1 MDTLLSSYLKKTLD
15 SRIPGFFAAGV
26 KRGYSLSDEL
36 KSRESILQLFEAQNA
51 YGMLRHVCVDIAIQ
65 NEAKRLGLGIT
76 VEQKRVSKNGYT
88 YPVLFDDNAVFTLH
102 KTRSKKAM
110 PTSAWNRKNRSFLNR
125 EISLFDDFDKPYS
138 EEKSVPYLMVT
149 YGGLNYKLSYVQIG
163 LPNVGATRWIDTVDI
178 SKALATVKPLDV
190 GGRKKLKLAFN
201 DRVEQMLEGEKTN
214 DGGQV

>member
-88 YPVLFDDNAVFTLH
+88 YPVLFNDNAVFTLH
-102 KTRSKKAM
+102 KTRSKKQCQRVLGIEKIEVFSIEKFHYLM
-110 PTSAWNRKNRSFLNR
+110 IL
-125 EISLFDDFDKPYS
+125 ISLIQK
-138 EEKSVPYLMVT
+138 K
-149 YGGLNYKLSYVQIG
+149 
-163 LPNVGATRWIDTVDI
+163 
-178 SKALATVKPLDV
+178 KA
-190 GGRKKLKLAFN
+190 FHI
-201 DRVEQMLEGEKTN
+201 
-214 DGGQV
+214 

>member
-76 VEQKRVSKNGYT
+76 VEQKRVSKNGIHILYYLMIT
-88 YPVLFDDNAVFTLH
+88 QFLLCIRHAQKKQCQRVLGIEKIEVFSIEKFHYLMILISLIQ
-102 KTRSKKAM
+102 KKKA
-110 PTSAWNRKNRSFLNR
+110 FH
-125 EISLFDDFDKPYS
+125 I
-138 EEKSVPYLMVT
+138 
-149 YGGLNYKLSYVQIG
+149 
-163 LPNVGATRWIDTVDI
+163 
-178 SKALATVKPLDV
+178 
-190 GGRKKLKLAFN
+190 
-201 DRVEQMLEGEKTN
+201 
-214 DGGQV
+214 